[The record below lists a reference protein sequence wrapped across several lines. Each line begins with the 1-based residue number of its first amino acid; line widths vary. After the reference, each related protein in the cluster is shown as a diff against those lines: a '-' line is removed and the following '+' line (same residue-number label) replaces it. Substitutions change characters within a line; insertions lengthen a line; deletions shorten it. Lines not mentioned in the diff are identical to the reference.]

1 MAGRAPIILRADPVH
16 GGHYR
21 INTSESSVGAHG
33 RYKVYLYLRNN
44 TGVGLC
50 LQSGLST
57 LEGTYTFN
65 NVKYVEEGYTIIAFY
80 LEDQPAN
87 AVVKD
92 LVTPEAMP

>member
-1 MAGRAPIILRADPVH
+1 
-16 GGHYR
+16 
-21 INTSESSVGAHG
+21 
-33 RYKVYLYLRNN
+33 LRNN

-65 NVKYVEEGYTIIAFY
+65 NVKYVEEGYTTIAFY